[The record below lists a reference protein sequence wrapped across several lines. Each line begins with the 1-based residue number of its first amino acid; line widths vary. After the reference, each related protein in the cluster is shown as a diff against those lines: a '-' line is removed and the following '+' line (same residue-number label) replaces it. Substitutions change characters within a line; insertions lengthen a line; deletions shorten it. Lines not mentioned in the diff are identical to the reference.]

1 MPGVFR
7 SSVCRWFRRS
17 APVRVG
23 LRVGLRLAAVGLAA
37 SVAACGAN
45 PLGIDDDEWA
55 QMSPAQQ
62 ALATEKER
70 ELTAM
75 RVDNPSGLLVVPAPV
90 GHAMDEG
97 RRLRVE
103 ERRRRDRFGDTL
115 TCHFEDIAAT
125 FEARWSVAYPVQT
138 SITRG
143 EFLAVPLTET
153 ASEERAVVWLD
164 YSDSGNTLRLCSDVS
179 DRGHFLGCATMVA
192 AYRDLVEGM
201 QWQVTLPGVMEA
213 TVVCAFKPGV
223 AVTVSQPD

>member
-1 MPGVFR
+1 M
-7 SSVCRWFRRS
+7 
-17 APVRVG
+17 
-23 LRVGLRLAAVGLAA
+23 LAV
-37 SVAACGAN
+37 SVAACSAN

-55 QMSPAQQ
+55 QMTPTQQ

-70 ELTAM
+70 ELAEV
-75 RVDNPSGLLVVPAPV
+75 RVDNPSGLLVLPAPV

-115 TCHFEDIAAT
+115 TCHFEDIAAS
-125 FEARWSVAYPVQT
+125 FDGRWSVAYPLQT
-138 SITRG
+138 SIVRG
-143 EFLAVPLTET
+143 EFQALPLTET
-153 ASEERAVVWLD
+153 ASEEREAVWLD
-164 YSDSGNTLRLCSDVS
+164 YSDSGNTLRLCSGVS

>member
-7 SSVCRWFRRS
+7 NSVCRGGHRS
-17 APVRVG
+17 APVRRNV
-23 LRVGLRLAAVGLAA
+23 RFGLRLTALGMAAV
-37 SVAACGAN
+37 VAACSAN
-45 PLGIDDDEWA
+45 PLGIEDEEWA

-70 ELTAM
+70 ELAAA
-75 RVDNPSGLLVVPAPV
+75 RVDNPSGLLVIPSPV

-115 TCHFEDIAAT
+115 TCHFEDIAASFGT
-125 FEARWSVAYPVQT
+125 RWSVAYPLQA
-138 SITRG
+138 SIVRG
-143 EFLAVPLTET
+143 EFLALPLTET
-153 ASEERAVVWLD
+153 ASEEREAVWMD
-164 YSDSGNTLRLCSDVS
+164 YSDSGNTLRLCSGVS

-192 AYRDLVEGM
+192 GYRDLVEGM
-201 QWQVTLPGVMEA
+201 QWQVTLPDVMEA

-223 AVTVSQPD
+223 AVTVSEPD